1 MLEYVHKIINHS
13 FCFMES
19 KCWNLWKGK
28 KTLKVIPFQCFL
40 SLPVNVPLHRA
51 FTHFSQYNTSIHFM
65 KNFCCKT
72 KGQICYFQLAF
83 SCSKTKTN
91 TYTKVFIVL
100 ENACDKQTG
109 PLVLSFSSWHINRP
123 KAKGVEFGPTVPAK
137 WIQFAAIS
145 NPTIPSENF
154 DTLSTT

>member
-1 MLEYVHKIINHS
+1 M
-13 FCFMES
+13 
-19 KCWNLWKGK
+19 
-28 KTLKVIPFQCFL
+28 
-40 SLPVNVPLHRA
+40 NVPFHTA

-100 ENACDKQTG
+100 ENACDKQTV
-109 PLVLSFSSWHINRP
+109 PLVLSYSSWHINRP
-123 KAKGVEFGPTVPAK
+123 KTKGVEFGPTVPAK

-145 NPTIPSENF
+145 NPTIPSRLRTGLQNAITSRSRVPNSNYG
-154 DTLSTT
+154 TLRIHSL